1 MLGLTN
7 ERLRVCCSGGERGA
21 LHQQRG
27 LSDAAEAGAAEAD
40 CHLGSGR
47 ELRGGGGR
55 QRGGGEGETTF
66 QKKRK
71 KKKNVFHRY
80 LKISY
85 ISSIISNYV
94 NKYT

>member
-40 CHLGSGR
+40 GHLGSGR

-66 QKKRK
+66 LK
-71 KKKNVFHRY
+71 KKKNIFHRY